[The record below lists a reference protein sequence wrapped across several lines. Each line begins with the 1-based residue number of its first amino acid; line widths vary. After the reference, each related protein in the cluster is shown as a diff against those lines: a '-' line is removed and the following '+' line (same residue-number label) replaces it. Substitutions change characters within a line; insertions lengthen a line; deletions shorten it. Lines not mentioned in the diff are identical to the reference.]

1 MQPSHNNYL
10 YGGFPVT
17 GITVTFSD
25 WSRAESVL
33 SMILGTDWIFE
44 SYFQTL
50 DLTFD
55 IIIILLV
62 GTKSI
67 ETLSRYLLIQAK
79 LFEMKISRYV
89 ISVSSK

>member
-1 MQPSHNNYL
+1 
-10 YGGFPVT
+10 
-17 GITVTFSD
+17 
-25 WSRAESVL
+25 
-33 SMILGTDWIFE
+33 MILGTDWIFE

-55 IIIILLV
+55 IIIILMV
-62 GTKSI
+62 GTENNK
-67 ETLSRYLLIQAK
+67 LAKLKRDLIPSQAK

>member
-1 MQPSHNNYL
+1 
-10 YGGFPVT
+10 
-17 GITVTFSD
+17 
-25 WSRAESVL
+25 
-33 SMILGTDWIFE
+33 MILGGTDWIFE

>member
-1 MQPSHNNYL
+1 
-10 YGGFPVT
+10 
-17 GITVTFSD
+17 
-25 WSRAESVL
+25 
-33 SMILGTDWIFE
+33 MIPGGTDWIFE

-62 GTKSI
+62 GIKFLKKTQ
-67 ETLSRYLLIQAK
+67 SRFSFMQAK

>member
-1 MQPSHNNYL
+1 M
-10 YGGFPVT
+10 T

>member
-25 WSRAESVL
+25 WSRVESVL

>member
-1 MQPSHNNYL
+1 
-10 YGGFPVT
+10 
-17 GITVTFSD
+17 
-25 WSRAESVL
+25 
-33 SMILGTDWIFE
+33 MIFATDWIFE